1 MYREKRAVSLVIL
14 TIFVYA
20 INIYFESNSFIFPFP
35 IFDFIL
41 LILAFQFAYWNLKD
55 LITFRKWYFH
65 IYVIA
70 LLFKLLMN
78 PILWGLFLNEIDLE
92 KFLEKNYLEYFKLT
106 FALFSIGVFA
116 SWSFVEKLK
125 SKIVWIAIIST
136 IQILGLFE
144 VSYAGLYMSY
154 AIFAGYVLYQKP
166 SNSLSYILSLHAILD
181 IITLLILFTKI
192 N

>member
-1 MYREKRAVSLVIL
+1 
-14 TIFVYA
+14 
-20 INIYFESNSFIFPFP
+20 
-35 IFDFIL
+35 
-41 LILAFQFAYWNLKD
+41 
-55 LITFRKWYFH
+55 
-65 IYVIA
+65 
-70 LLFKLLMN
+70 MN

-106 FALFSIGVFA
+106 FALLSIGVFA

-144 VSYAGLYMSY
+144 FSYAGLYLSY